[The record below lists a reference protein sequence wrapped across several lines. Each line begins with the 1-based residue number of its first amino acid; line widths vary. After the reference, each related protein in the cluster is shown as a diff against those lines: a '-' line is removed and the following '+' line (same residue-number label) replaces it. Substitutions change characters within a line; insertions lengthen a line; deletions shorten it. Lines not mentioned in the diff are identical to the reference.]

1 MISAKVRRALPISVV
16 LVIAVAGLLL
26 VATAHW
32 RRGSALLG
40 VAALIG
46 AGLRAFLPDAAVGV
60 LAVRSR
66 SFDVTFMLAL
76 AAGFAVLVLWQ

>member
-1 MISAKVRRALPISVV
+1 MITAKVRRALPITVV
-16 LVIAVAGLLL
+16 LVIALAGLLL
-26 VATAHW
+26 VALAHW

-46 AGLRAFLPDAAVGV
+46 AGLRAFMPDSAVGV

-66 SFDVTFMLAL
+66 GFDVTFMLAL